1 MLIRNEEFN
10 INRDV
15 LCRSLL
21 AHFYPAGDYVH
32 LLQPLALCI
41 NFFYAGLGLLKVA
54 LRVLSWPGWR
64 WILCWLIGITYI
76 TLVEFQT

>member
-1 MLIRNEEFN
+1 MLIKNEDFN

-41 NFFYAGLGLLKVA
+41 NFFYAGLGLLKDGFSGHVFQR
-54 LRVLSWPGWR
+54 L
-64 WILCWLIGITYI
+64 WLGMVI
-76 TLVEFQT
+76 